1 MTESGSDMAADNQS
15 MNALCAAV
23 RSLGARGWT
32 PVRSGNFS
40 VRLNTDLIAISVS
53 GCDKVNLTVTDLMLV
68 DHSGNPVDSALQPSA
83 ECLLHAHLYRRFDQ
97 VGCILHTHS
106 MHQTVA
112 SLRYADQTALAL
124 SGYELL
130 KALQGYDSHL
140 QTLSVPVVAN
150 NQHMPTLV
158 AAIDPKLDRHSLAYL
173 IAGHGMYC
181 WGENVSAALQ
191 HAEAL
196 DFMLACELDRYR

>member
-1 MTESGSDMAADNQS
+1 
-15 MNALCAAV
+15 
-23 RSLGARGWT
+23 
-32 PVRSGNFS
+32 
-40 VRLNTDLIAISVS
+40 LNTDQIAISVS
-53 GCDKVNLTVTDLMLV
+53 GCDKVNLAVSDLMLV
-68 DHSGNPVDSALQPSA
+68 DHAGSPVDSALKPSA
-83 ECLLHAHLYRRFDQ
+83 ECLLHAHLYRRFDHA
-97 VGCILHTHS
+97 GCILHTHS

-112 SLRYADQTALAL
+112 SLRYADQAELAL

-130 KALQGYDSHL
+130 KAMQGYDSHL

-150 NQHMPTLV
+150 DQHMPTLV
-158 AAIDPKLDRHSLAYL
+158 AAIDPMLDKLSLAYL